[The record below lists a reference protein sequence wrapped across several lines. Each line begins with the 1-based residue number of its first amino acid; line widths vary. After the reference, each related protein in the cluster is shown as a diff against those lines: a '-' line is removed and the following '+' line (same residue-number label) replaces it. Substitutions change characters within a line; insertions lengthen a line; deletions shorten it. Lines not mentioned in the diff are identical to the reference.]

1 LNDLLQGLVSLKRVE
16 QFMFNGEVD
25 TSYIARSKQAASN
38 IALKITNGNFYWLN
52 KPLEAEEKELFSQ
65 ESTTSGYKLI
75 LKDINM
81 TIPKGSFVAI
91 LGDVGSGKS
100 SLFNSV
106 LGEMVYDPKNPPL
119 IELNGSIAYMAQKP
133 WITNATIKENIVFD
147 NVYDETRYKEALRTS
162 CLKADLKTL
171 IKQDQT
177 EIGEKGVN
185 LSGGQKARVALAR
198 AIYSDSDIYFMD
210 DPLRYSFKSEILI

>member
-1 LNDLLQGLVSLKRVE
+1 MKRVQ

-25 TSYIARSKQAASN
+25 TSYIIRSKQAASPV
-38 IALKITNGNFYWLN
+38 ALAITNGNFYWQS
-52 KPLEAEEKELFSQ
+52 KQADSEKEEPPASEDL
-65 ESTTSGYKLI
+65 TKNGYKLI

-106 LGEMVYDPKNPPL
+106 LGEMVYDSKHPPS

-133 WITNATIKENIVFD
+133 WITNATIKENIIFD
-147 NVYDETRYKEALRTS
+147 NVYDEHKYKEALRTS

-198 AIYSDSDIYFMD
+198 AIYSDCDIYLMD
-210 DPLRYSFKSEILI
+210 DPLR